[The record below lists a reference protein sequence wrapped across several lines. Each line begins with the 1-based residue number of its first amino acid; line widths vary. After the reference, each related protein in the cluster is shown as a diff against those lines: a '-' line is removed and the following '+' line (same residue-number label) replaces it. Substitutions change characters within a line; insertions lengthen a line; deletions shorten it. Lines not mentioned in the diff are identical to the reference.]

1 MEVRLYQGLLEFNW
15 NLLFTAVT
23 VLVLYLILKHF
34 FFEKVHNIMLAR
46 KAMIEEELMNADQE
60 SRKASA
66 LLEEYSKTLANA
78 EEEKR
83 QIIKEA
89 KVIADER
96 ADAIISEAKKEAA
109 EIIVEAH
116 KKMEAEEEKA
126 VSQLKKEIAQ
136 LAILTAEQIMEKEL
150 ENSDQQEIV
159 DKVLEEAASGKWQSQ

>member
-1 MEVRLYQGLLEFNW
+1 MVRRVQ
-15 NLLFTAVT
+15 
-23 VLVLYLILKHF
+23 
-34 FFEKVHNIMLAR
+34 
-46 KAMIEEELMNADQE
+46 
-60 SRKASA
+60 
-66 LLEEYSKTLANA
+66 
-78 EEEKR
+78 EKR

-96 ADAIISEAKKEAA
+96 ADAIVSDAKKEAA

-159 DKVLEEAASGKWQSQ
+159 DKVLEEAASGKWQNQ